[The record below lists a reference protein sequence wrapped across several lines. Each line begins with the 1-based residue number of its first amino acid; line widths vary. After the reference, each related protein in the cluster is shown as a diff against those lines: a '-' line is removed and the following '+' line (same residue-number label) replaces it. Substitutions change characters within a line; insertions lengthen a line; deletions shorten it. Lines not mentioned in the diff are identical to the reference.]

1 MADIG
6 EEIKEVE
13 FEPMPEVAPV
23 ETPAPAPQT
32 APAEPVPA

>member
-23 ETPAPAPQT
+23 ETPAPQT
-32 APAEPVPA
+32 APVEPVPA

>member
-13 FEPMPEVAPV
+13 FEPMPEQAPV
-23 ETPAPAPQT
+23 EPAAPKP
-32 APAEPVPA
+32 APAEPAPA